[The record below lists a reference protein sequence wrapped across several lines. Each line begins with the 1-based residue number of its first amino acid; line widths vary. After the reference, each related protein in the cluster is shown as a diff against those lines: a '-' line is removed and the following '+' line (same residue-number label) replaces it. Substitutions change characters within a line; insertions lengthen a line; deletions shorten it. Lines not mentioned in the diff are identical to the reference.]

1 MIDNTARLIWSLSGA
16 GLTSSIAANGN
27 SGAIALDIGDVT
39 DVWLAVYVAGTSTG
53 TSPTL
58 DVQLDVRD
66 PTGNWFPQVMKVTQL
81 TSGPGCASA
90 SAGLHIAGNGSVVLP
105 RHCRVAWTVGGTTPV
120 FPQTSISLYGR

>member
-1 MIDNTARLIWSLSGA
+1 MIDRYARLIWSLSGS
-16 GLTSSIAANGN
+16 GQTSSITASGN
-27 SGAIALDIGDVT
+27 SGTAALDIGEVT

-66 PTGNWFPQVMKVTQL
+66 PAGNWFPQVMKVTQL
-81 TSGPGCASA
+81 TSGPGYASA

-105 RHCRVAWTVGGTTPV
+105 RHCRVTWTVGGTTPV
-120 FPQTSISLYGR
+120 FPQTSICLYGR